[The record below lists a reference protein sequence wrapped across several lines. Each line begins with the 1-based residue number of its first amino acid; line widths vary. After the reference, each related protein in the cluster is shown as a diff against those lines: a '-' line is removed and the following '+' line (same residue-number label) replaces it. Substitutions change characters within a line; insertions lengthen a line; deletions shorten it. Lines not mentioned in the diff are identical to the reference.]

1 MKGLSYGYK
10 ASLQFSFVEFQ
21 YKVLLT

>member
-10 ASLQFSFVEFQ
+10 VSLQFSFVEFQ